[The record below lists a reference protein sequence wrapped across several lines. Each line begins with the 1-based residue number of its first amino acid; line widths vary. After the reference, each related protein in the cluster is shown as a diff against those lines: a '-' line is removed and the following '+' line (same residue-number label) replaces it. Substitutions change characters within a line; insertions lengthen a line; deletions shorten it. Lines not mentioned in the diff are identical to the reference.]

1 MAEVTHA
8 ETVAATPA
16 ANEEPILLRQ
26 DAGGICT
33 LTLNRPKSRNAL
45 SDALI
50 ADLQAQLDEIAADG
64 SVRAVLVAASGK
76 AFCAGH
82 DLKEVRAK
90 SGLDEFQDLFRR
102 CSDLMLSIVRLD
114 KPVIAVVEGIAT
126 AAGCQLAATCDMVVA
141 SQGASFATP
150 GVHIGLF
157 CSTPMVA
164 LSRKVGRHAS
174 MEMLMTGTPVGA
186 ERARELGLVN
196 HVTPDGQAMAKAR
209 EIAEGIAAKSPLTVA
224 IGKEAFYR
232 QLEMPVGEAYDYAS
246 EVMAKNMMARDA
258 QEGIDAFVGKRKPVW
273 TGN

>member
-1 MAEVTHA
+1 MPESAQVDA
-8 ETVAATPA
+8 AATTRTVPD
-16 ANEEPILLRQ
+16 EPVLLRE
-26 DAGGICT
+26 DAEGICT

-45 SDALI
+45 SDELI
-50 ADLQAQLDEIAADG
+50 AEIQGQLDSIAGDR
-64 SVRAVLVAASGK
+64 SVRVALFAASGK
-76 AFCAGH
+76 VFCAGH

-102 CSDLMLSIVRLD
+102 CSDMMLSIIRLD
-114 KPVIAVVEGIAT
+114 KPVIAVVEGMAT

-141 SQGASFATP
+141 SEGASFATP

-164 LSRKVGRHAS
+164 LSRKVGRQAS
-174 MEMLMTGTPVGA
+174 MEMLMTGAPVDAG
-186 ERARELGLVN
+186 RAYALGLVN
-196 HVTPDGQAMAKAR
+196 HVVPEGRAMERAR
-209 EIAEGIAAKSPLTVA
+209 EIAGTIAAKSPLTVA

-232 QLEMPVGEAYDYAS
+232 QLEMPVGEAYGYAS

-273 TGN
+273 KGE